1 MKFVEKGFCFFYISY
16 LCVTQIVRNMKKQIL
31 LSCALAWAV
40 MAGAE
45 TIDITTFRYAGPYIV
60 QAPFQVDSVDVKCFP
75 LDPYPHSLSKN
86 LFSLFQK
93 DI

>member
-45 TIDITTFRYAGPYIV
+45 TIDITTFQGD
-60 QAPFQVDSVDVKCFP
+60 FEE
-75 LDPYPHSLSKN
+75 L
-86 LFSLFQK
+86 K
-93 DI
+93 DNIIQFLKKENRVYKK